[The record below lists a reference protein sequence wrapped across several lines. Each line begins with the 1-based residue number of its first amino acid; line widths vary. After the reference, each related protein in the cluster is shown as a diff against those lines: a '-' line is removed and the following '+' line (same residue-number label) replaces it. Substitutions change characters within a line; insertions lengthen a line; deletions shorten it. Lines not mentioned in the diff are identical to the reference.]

1 MSIKT
6 KETIKGTIKTIDK
19 GRVITDKAKDTI
31 VSIKEKG
38 DVGYNN
44 TNDNNANE
52 YAINRINNSVRN
64 LVNNSGNIK
73 NTGNKTVRD
82 TKNNFIK
89 TKNKVKN
96 IKTKLT
102 EKKMIK
108 QVKNKIKTSKK
119 VVKETAKTTKQTI
132 KASERAKQLMVK
144 SVKMTYQGIKVAVKA
159 TVSAIKGIIA
169 GTKALISFLLAGG
182 WIALIIIIVI
192 CLIGVLLNSHFGIF
206 FSGEKTS
213 KNSITMQDV
222 IAECNNE
229 FYDKLQTIQ
238 DENEHEE
245 YVLEGKLA
253 SWKDMLV
260 IYTVKVSK
268 GINENDVITIDD
280 NKKQIMKDIFWDMN
294 SLSSEVKTETIIE
307 QGVNTDELPTE
318 IEKEVLHIIIT
329 SKNAEQM
336 KEEYSFNELQ
346 LEQYNELLS
355 DEYSSL
361 WNGIIYSIDSGE
373 YTTWRQSGASW
384 SNIKIGN
391 TTSTIGQIGC
401 LVTSIAVLIEKS
413 EVENKLVPFNPGV
426 FVEEL
431 NKNNGFDNK
440 GNLQYS
446 AISKVVPNFKYM
458 GIVNLKNR
466 TRTEKLSLIKEYV
479 DRGYYLAVEVK
490 GATEGNQHW
499 VAITDVEGNNIY
511 IVDPASNYTELW
523 PSYDW
528 DKTTQFIYFKVKVKI
543 NSIIILL

>member
-19 GRVITDKAKDTI
+19 GRVITDKTKDTI

-52 YAINRINNSVRN
+52 YAINKINNSARKA
-64 LVNNSGNIK
+64 VNNSGNIK
-73 NTGNKTVRD
+73 NTGNKAVRD

-96 IKTKLT
+96 IRTKLT

-119 VVKETAKTTKQTI
+119 VVKDTTKITKQTI
-132 KASERAKQLMVK
+132 KASERSKQLMVK

-159 TVSAIKGIIA
+159 TISAIKGIIA

-213 KNSITMQDV
+213 ENSITMQDV

-229 FYDKLQTIQ
+229 FYDKLQSIQ
-238 DENEHEE
+238 DKNVHEE

-280 NKKQIMKDIFWDMN
+280 NKKQIMKDIFWNMN
-294 SLSSEVKTETIIE
+294 SLSSEVKTETITE

-361 WNGIIYSIDSGE
+361 WNGIIYGIDSGE

-384 SNIKIGN
+384 SNIRIGN

-458 GIVNLKNR
+458 GIVDLKNR

-523 PSYDW
+523 PSYDR
-528 DKTTQFIYFKVKVKI
+528 DKTTQFIYFKVKV
-543 NSIIILL
+543 

>member
-64 LVNNSGNIK
+64 VVNNSGNIK

-384 SNIKIGN
+384 SNIRIGN
-391 TTSTIGQIGC
+391 TASTIGQIGC
-401 LVTSIAVLIEKS
+401 LVTSIAILIEKS

-431 NKNNGFDNK
+431 NKNNGFDDK

-458 GIVNLKNR
+458 DTVDLRNKSKN
-466 TRTEKLSLIKEYV
+466 EKFSIIKKYIE
-479 DRGYYLAVEVK
+479 DGYYLTTEVK
-490 GATEGNQHW
+490 GATAGNQHW

-528 DKTTQFIYFKVKVKI
+528 DKTTQFIYFKVKV
-543 NSIIILL
+543 

>member
-19 GRVITDKAKDTI
+19 GRVITDKTKDTI

-38 DVGYNN
+38 NTGYNN

-52 YAINRINNSVRN
+52 YAINRINNSARKA
-64 LVNNSGNIK
+64 VNNSGNIK
-73 NTGNKTVRD
+73 NTGNKAVRD

-119 VVKETAKTTKQTI
+119 VVKDTTKITKQTI

-159 TVSAIKGIIA
+159 TISAVKGIIA

-182 WIALIIIIVI
+182 WIALIIIIVV
-192 CLIGVLLNSHFGIF
+192 CLIGVLFNSHFGIF

-213 KNSITMQDV
+213 ENSITMQDV

-229 FYDKLQTIQ
+229 FYDKLQSIQ

-280 NKKQIMKDIFWDMN
+280 NKKQIMKDIFWNMN

-307 QGVNTDELPTE
+307 QGVNTDELP
-318 IEKEVLHIIIT
+318 KEVEKQVLYITIT

-361 WNGIIYSIDSGE
+361 WNGIIYGIDSGE

-458 GIVNLKNR
+458 GIVDLKNR

-528 DKTTQFIYFKVKVKI
+528 DKTTQFIYFKVKV
-543 NSIIILL
+543 

>member
-446 AISKVVPNFKYM
+446 AIGKVVPNFKYM
-458 GIVNLKNR
+458 GIVDLKNR

-528 DKTTQFIYFKVKVKI
+528 DKTTQFIYFKVKV
-543 NSIIILL
+543 

>member
-38 DVGYNN
+38 DVDYNN

-64 LVNNSGNIK
+64 VVNNSGNIK

-159 TVSAIKGIIA
+159 TVSAVKGIIA

-182 WIALIIIIVI
+182 WVALIIIIVI

-213 KNSITMQDV
+213 ENSITMQDV

-229 FYDKLQTIQ
+229 FYDKLQSIQ

-280 NKKQIMKDIFWDMN
+280 NKKQIMKDIFWNMN
-294 SLSSEVKTETIIE
+294 SLSSEVKTESITE
-307 QGVNTDELPTE
+307 RGVNTDELPTE

-329 SKNAEQM
+329 SKTSEQM
-336 KEEYSFNELQ
+336 SKEYSFNELQ

-361 WNGIIYSIDSGE
+361 WNGIIYGIDSGE
-373 YTTWRQSGASW
+373 YTTWRQSGVSW
-384 SNIKIGN
+384 SNIRIGN
-391 TTSTIGQIGC
+391 TTSTISEIGC
-401 LVTSIAVLIEKS
+401 LVTSIAILIEKS

-458 GIVNLKNR
+458 GIVDLKNR
-466 TRTEKLSLIKEYV
+466 TRVEKLSLIKGYV

-499 VAITDVEGNNIY
+499 VAITDVNDNNIF
-511 IVDPASNYTELW
+511 IVDPASDNNDLW
-523 PSYDW
+523 SAYEW
-528 DKTTQFIYFKVKVKI
+528 NRTSQFVYFRKI
-543 NSIIILL
+543 

>member
-213 KNSITMQDV
+213 KISITMQDV

-458 GIVNLKNR
+458 GIVDLKNR

-528 DKTTQFIYFKVKVKI
+528 DKTTQFIYFKVKV
-543 NSIIILL
+543 

>member
-38 DVGYNN
+38 DTGYNN

-52 YAINRINNSVRN
+52 YAINRINNSSRKA
-64 LVNNSGNIK
+64 VNNSGNIK
-73 NTGNKTVRD
+73 NIGNKAVRD

-102 EKKMIK
+102 EKKMIM

-119 VVKETAKTTKQTI
+119 VVKDTTKITKQTI
-132 KASERAKQLMVK
+132 KASERAKQLMIK

-159 TVSAIKGIIA
+159 TISAVKGIIA
-169 GTKALISFLLAGG
+169 GTKALISFLLASG
-182 WIALIIIIVI
+182 WIALIIIIVV
-192 CLIGVLLNSHFGIF
+192 CLIGVLFNSHFGIF

-213 KNSITMQDV
+213 ENSITMQDV

-229 FYDKLQTIQ
+229 FYDKLQSIQ

-280 NKKQIMKDIFWDMN
+280 NKKQIMKDIFWNMN

-307 QGVNTDELPTE
+307 QGVNTDELP
-318 IEKEVLHIIIT
+318 KEVEKQVLYITIT

-361 WNGIIYSIDSGE
+361 WNGIIYGIDSGE

-391 TTSTIGQIGC
+391 TTSTIDQIGC

-458 GIVNLKNR
+458 GIVDLKNR

-528 DKTTQFIYFKVKVKI
+528 DKTTQFIYFKVKV
-543 NSIIILL
+543 

>member
-1 MSIKT
+1 MSVKT

-19 GRVITDKAKDTI
+19 GRVITDKTKDSI
-31 VSIKEKG
+31 VSIKEKS
-38 DVGYNN
+38 DSSYNT

-52 YAINRINNSVRN
+52 YAINRINSGTRKI
-64 LVNNSGNIK
+64 VNNSSNVK
-73 NTGNKTVRD
+73 NTGNKAVRD

-96 IKTKLT
+96 IKIKLA
-102 EKKMIK
+102 EKKKIK

-119 VVKETAKTTKQTI
+119 VVKETAKATKQTI
-132 KASERAKQLMVK
+132 KASDRAKKLMIK
-144 SVKMTYQGIKVAVKA
+144 SAKMTYQGIKVAVKA
-159 TVSAIKGIIA
+159 TVSAVKGIIA
-169 GTKALISFLLAGG
+169 GIKALISFLLAGG

-213 KNSITMQDV
+213 ENSITMQDV

-268 GINENDVITIDD
+268 GINENNVITIDD
-280 NKKQIMKDIFWDMN
+280 NKKQIMKDIFWNMN

-307 QGVNTDELPTE
+307 QGVNTDELP
-318 IEKEVLHIIIT
+318 KEVEKQVLYITIT

-361 WNGIIYSIDSGE
+361 WNGIIYGIDSGE

-384 SNIKIGN
+384 STIKIGN

-458 GIVNLKNR
+458 GIVDLKNR

-528 DKTTQFIYFKVKVKI
+528 DKTTQFICFKVKV
-543 NSIIILL
+543 

>member
-64 LVNNSGNIK
+64 VVNNSGNIK

-159 TVSAIKGIIA
+159 TVSAVKGIIA

-182 WIALIIIIVI
+182 WVALIIIIVI

-213 KNSITMQDV
+213 ENSITMQDV

-229 FYDKLQTIQ
+229 FYDKLQSIQ

-280 NKKQIMKDIFWDMN
+280 NKKQIMKDIFWNMN

-307 QGVNTDELPTE
+307 QGVNTDELP
-318 IEKEVLHIIIT
+318 KEVEKQVLYITIT

-361 WNGIIYSIDSGE
+361 WNGIIYGIDSGE

-401 LVTSIAVLIEKS
+401 MVTSIAVLIEKS

-458 GIVNLKNR
+458 GIVDLKNR

-528 DKTTQFIYFKVKVKI
+528 DKTTQFIYFKVKV
-543 NSIIILL
+543 

>member
-31 VSIKEKG
+31 VSIKEKV

-64 LVNNSGNIK
+64 VVNNSGNIK

-384 SNIKIGN
+384 SNIRIGN

-401 LVTSIAVLIEKS
+401 LVTSIAILIEKS

-458 GIVNLKNR
+458 GIVDLKNR

-528 DKTTQFIYFKVKVKI
+528 DKTTQFIYFKVKV
-543 NSIIILL
+543 

>member
-64 LVNNSGNIK
+64 VVNNSGNIK

-119 VVKETAKTTKQTI
+119 AVKETAKTTKQTI

-159 TVSAIKGIIA
+159 TVSAVKGIIA

-182 WIALIIIIVI
+182 WVALIIIIVI

-213 KNSITMQDV
+213 ENSITMQDV

-229 FYDKLQTIQ
+229 FYDKLQSIQ

-280 NKKQIMKDIFWDMN
+280 NKKQIMKDIFWNMN
-294 SLSSEVKTETIIE
+294 SLSSEVKTESITE
-307 QGVNTDELPTE
+307 RGVNTDELPTE

-329 SKNAEQM
+329 SKTSEQM
-336 KEEYSFNELQ
+336 SKEYSFNELQ

-361 WNGIIYSIDSGE
+361 WNGIIYGNDSGE
-373 YTTWRQSGASW
+373 YTTWRQSGVSW
-384 SNIKIGN
+384 SNIRIGN
-391 TTSTIGQIGC
+391 TTSTISEIGC
-401 LVTSIAVLIEKS
+401 LVTSIAILIEKS

-458 GIVNLKNR
+458 GIVDLKNR
-466 TRTEKLSLIKEYV
+466 TRVEKLSLIKGYV

-499 VAITDVEGNNIY
+499 VAITDVNDNNIF
-511 IVDPASNYTELW
+511 IVDPASDNNDLW
-523 PSYDW
+523 SAYEW
-528 DKTTQFIYFKVKVKI
+528 NRTSQFVYFRKI
-543 NSIIILL
+543 

>member
-159 TVSAIKGIIA
+159 TISAIKGIIA

-213 KNSITMQDV
+213 ENSITMQDV

-229 FYDKLQTIQ
+229 FYDKLQSIQ
-238 DENEHEE
+238 DKNVHEE

-280 NKKQIMKDIFWDMN
+280 NKKQIMKDIFWNMN
-294 SLSSEVKTETIIE
+294 SLSSGVKTETIIE
-307 QGVNTDELPTE
+307 QGVNTDELP
-318 IEKEVLHIIIT
+318 KEVEKQVLYITIT

-361 WNGIIYSIDSGE
+361 WNGIIYGIDSGE
-373 YTTWRQSGASW
+373 YTTWRQSGVSW
-384 SNIKIGN
+384 SNIRIGN

-431 NKNNGFDNK
+431 NKNNGFDDK

-446 AISKVVPNFKYM
+446 AISKVAPNFKYM
-458 GIVNLKNR
+458 GIVDLKNR
-466 TRTEKLSLIKEYV
+466 TRIEKLSLIKEYI
-479 DRGYYLAVEVK
+479 DKDYYLAIEVK

-499 VAITDVEGNNIY
+499 VAITGVNDNNIF
-511 IVDPASNYTELW
+511 IVDPASDNNDLW
-523 PSYDW
+523 SAYEW
-528 DKTTQFIYFKVKVKI
+528 VRTSQFVYFRKI
-543 NSIIILL
+543 

>member
-31 VSIKEKG
+31 VSIKEKV

-64 LVNNSGNIK
+64 VVNNSGNIK

-245 YVLEGKLA
+245 YVLEGKLV

-384 SNIKIGN
+384 SNIRIGN

-401 LVTSIAVLIEKS
+401 LVTSIAILIEKS

-431 NKNNGFDNK
+431 NKNNGFDDK

-458 GIVNLKNR
+458 DTVDLRNKSKN
-466 TRTEKLSLIKEYV
+466 EKFSIIKKYIE
-479 DRGYYLAVEVK
+479 DGYYLTTEVK
-490 GATEGNQHW
+490 GATAGNQHW

-528 DKTTQFIYFKVKVKI
+528 DKTTQFIYFKVKV
-543 NSIIILL
+543 

>member
-144 SVKMTYQGIKVAVKA
+144 SVKMTYQEIKVAVKA

-458 GIVNLKNR
+458 GIVDLKNR

-528 DKTTQFIYFKVKVKI
+528 DKTTQFIYFKVKV
-543 NSIIILL
+543 

>member
-31 VSIKEKG
+31 VSIKEKV

-64 LVNNSGNIK
+64 VVNNSGNIK

-119 VVKETAKTTKQTI
+119 VVKENAKTTKQTI

-346 LEQYNELLS
+346 LEQYNELLN

-384 SNIKIGN
+384 SNIRIGN

-401 LVTSIAVLIEKS
+401 LVTSIAILIEKS

-431 NKNNGFDNK
+431 NKNNGFDDK

-458 GIVNLKNR
+458 DTVDLRNKSKN
-466 TRTEKLSLIKEYV
+466 EKFSIIKKYIE
-479 DRGYYLAVEVK
+479 DGYYLTTEVK
-490 GATEGNQHW
+490 GATAGNQHW

-528 DKTTQFIYFKVKVKI
+528 DKTTQFIYFKVKV
-543 NSIIILL
+543 

>member
-38 DVGYNN
+38 DTGYNN

-52 YAINRINNSVRN
+52 YAINRINNSSRKA
-64 LVNNSGNIK
+64 VNNSGNIK
-73 NTGNKTVRD
+73 NIGNKAVRD

-102 EKKMIK
+102 EKKMIM

-119 VVKETAKTTKQTI
+119 VVKDTTKITKQTI
-132 KASERAKQLMVK
+132 KASERAKQLMIK

-159 TVSAIKGIIA
+159 TISAVKGIIA
-169 GTKALISFLLAGG
+169 GTKALISFLLASG
-182 WIALIIIIVI
+182 WIALIIIIVV
-192 CLIGVLLNSHFGIF
+192 CLIGVLFNSHFGIF

-213 KNSITMQDV
+213 ENSITMQDV

-229 FYDKLQTIQ
+229 FYDKLQSIQ

-280 NKKQIMKDIFWDMN
+280 NKKQIMKDIFWNMN

-307 QGVNTDELPTE
+307 QGVNTDELP
-318 IEKEVLHIIIT
+318 KEVEKQVLYITIT

-361 WNGIIYSIDSGE
+361 WNGIIYGIDSGE

-458 GIVNLKNR
+458 GIVDLKNR

-528 DKTTQFIYFKVKVKI
+528 DKTTQFIYFKVKV
-543 NSIIILL
+543 

>member
-64 LVNNSGNIK
+64 VVNNSGNIK

-159 TVSAIKGIIA
+159 TVSAVKGIIA

-182 WIALIIIIVI
+182 WVALIIIIVI

-213 KNSITMQDV
+213 ENSITMQDV

-229 FYDKLQTIQ
+229 FYDKLQSIQ

-280 NKKQIMKDIFWDMN
+280 NKKQIMKDIFWNMN
-294 SLSSEVKTETIIE
+294 NLSSEVKTESITE
-307 QGVNTDELPTE
+307 RGVNTDELPTE

-329 SKNAEQM
+329 SKTSEQM
-336 KEEYSFNELQ
+336 SKEYSFNELQ

-361 WNGIIYSIDSGE
+361 WNGIIYGIDSGE
-373 YTTWRQSGASW
+373 YTTWRQSGVSW
-384 SNIKIGN
+384 SNIRIGN
-391 TTSTIGQIGC
+391 TTSTISEIGC

-458 GIVNLKNR
+458 GIVDLKNR

-528 DKTTQFIYFKVKVKI
+528 GKTTQFIYFKIKV
-543 NSIIILL
+543 

>member
-19 GRVITDKAKDTI
+19 GRVITDKTKDTI
-31 VSIKEKG
+31 VSIKEKV
-38 DVGYNN
+38 DIGYNN

-52 YAINRINNSVRN
+52 YAINRINNSARKA
-64 LVNNSGNIK
+64 VNNSGNIK
-73 NTGNKTVRD
+73 NTGNKVVRD

-119 VVKETAKTTKQTI
+119 VVKDATKITKQTI

-159 TVSAIKGIIA
+159 TISAVKGIIA

-192 CLIGVLLNSHFGIF
+192 CLIGVLLNSHFGIV
-206 FSGEKTS
+206 FSGEKTNE
-213 KNSITMQDV
+213 NSITMQDV

-229 FYDKLQTIQ
+229 FYDKLQSIQ

-280 NKKQIMKDIFWDMN
+280 NKKQIMKDIFWNMN
-294 SLSSEVKTETIIE
+294 SLSSEVKTETITE

-361 WNGIIYSIDSGE
+361 WNGIIYGIDSGE
-373 YTTWRQSGASW
+373 YTTWRQSDASW
-384 SNIKIGN
+384 SNIRIGN

-431 NKNNGFDNK
+431 NKNNGFDDK

-458 GIVNLKNR
+458 GIVDLKNR

-499 VAITDVEGNNIY
+499 VAITGVNDNNIF
-511 IVDPASNYTELW
+511 IVDPASDNNDLW
-523 PSYDW
+523 SAYEW
-528 DKTTQFIYFKVKVKI
+528 NRTSQFVYFRKI
-543 NSIIILL
+543 

>member
-31 VSIKEKG
+31 VSIKEKV

-64 LVNNSGNIK
+64 VVNNSGNIK

-119 VVKETAKTTKQTI
+119 VVKDTTKITKQTI

-144 SVKMTYQGIKVAVKA
+144 SVKMTYQGIKVTVKA
-159 TVSAIKGIIA
+159 TISAIKGIIA
-169 GTKALISFLLAGG
+169 GTKTLISFLLAGG

-280 NKKQIMKDIFWDMN
+280 NKKQIMKDIFWNMN
-294 SLSSEVKTETIIE
+294 SLSSEVKTESITE

-329 SKNAEQM
+329 SKTSEQM
-336 KEEYSFNELQ
+336 SKEYSFNELQ

-361 WNGIIYSIDSGE
+361 WNGIIYGIDSGE
-373 YTTWRQSGASW
+373 YTTWRQSGVSW
-384 SNIKIGN
+384 SNIRIGN
-391 TTSTIGQIGC
+391 TTSTISEIGC
-401 LVTSIAVLIEKS
+401 LVTSIAILIEKS

-446 AISKVVPNFKYM
+446 AISKVVPNFKYI
-458 GIVNLKNR
+458 GIVDLKKR
-466 TRTEKLSLIKEYV
+466 TRVEKLSLIKGYV

-499 VAITDVEGNNIY
+499 VAITGVNDNNIF
-511 IVDPASNYTELW
+511 IVDPASDNNDLW
-523 PSYDW
+523 SAYEW
-528 DKTTQFIYFKVKVKI
+528 SRTSQFIYFRKI
-543 NSIIILL
+543 

>member
-64 LVNNSGNIK
+64 VVNNSGNIK

-159 TVSAIKGIIA
+159 TVSAVKGIIA

-182 WIALIIIIVI
+182 WVALIIIIVI

-213 KNSITMQDV
+213 ENSITMQDV

-229 FYDKLQTIQ
+229 FYDKLQSIQ

-280 NKKQIMKDIFWDMN
+280 NKKQIMKDIFWNMN
-294 SLSSEVKTETIIE
+294 SLSSEVKTESITE
-307 QGVNTDELPTE
+307 RGVNTDELPTE

-329 SKNAEQM
+329 SKTSEQM
-336 KEEYSFNELQ
+336 SKEYSFNELQ

-361 WNGIIYSIDSGE
+361 WNGIIYGIDSGE

-458 GIVNLKNR
+458 GIVDLKNR

-528 DKTTQFIYFKVKVKI
+528 DKTTQFIYFKVKV
-543 NSIIILL
+543 

>member
-19 GRVITDKAKDTI
+19 GRVITDKTKDTI

-52 YAINRINNSVRN
+52 YAINKINNSARKA
-64 LVNNSGNIK
+64 VNNSGNIK
-73 NTGNKTVRD
+73 NTGNKAVRD

-96 IKTKLT
+96 IRTKLT

-119 VVKETAKTTKQTI
+119 VVKDTTKITKQTI
-132 KASERAKQLMVK
+132 KASERSKQLMVK

-159 TVSAIKGIIA
+159 TISAIKGIIA
-169 GTKALISFLLAGG
+169 GTKTLISFLLAGG

-280 NKKQIMKDIFWDMN
+280 NKKQIMKDIFWNMN
-294 SLSSEVKTETIIE
+294 SLSSEVKTESITE

-329 SKNAEQM
+329 SKTSEQM
-336 KEEYSFNELQ
+336 SKEYSFNELQ

-361 WNGIIYSIDSGE
+361 WNGIIYGIDSGE
-373 YTTWRQSGASW
+373 YTTWRQSGVSW
-384 SNIKIGN
+384 SNIRIGN
-391 TTSTIGQIGC
+391 TTSTISEIGC
-401 LVTSIAVLIEKS
+401 LVTSIAILIEKS

-446 AISKVVPNFKYM
+446 AISKVVPNFKYI
-458 GIVNLKNR
+458 GIVDLKKR
-466 TRTEKLSLIKEYV
+466 TRVEKLSLIKGYV

-499 VAITDVEGNNIY
+499 VAITGVNDNNIF
-511 IVDPASNYTELW
+511 IVDPASDNNDLW
-523 PSYDW
+523 SAYEW
-528 DKTTQFIYFKVKVKI
+528 SRTSQFIYFRKI
-543 NSIIILL
+543 

>member
-44 TNDNNANE
+44 TNDTNANE

-64 LVNNSGNIK
+64 VVNNSGNIK

-159 TVSAIKGIIA
+159 TVSAVKGIIA

-182 WIALIIIIVI
+182 WVALIIIIVI

-213 KNSITMQDV
+213 ENSITMQDV

-229 FYDKLQTIQ
+229 FYDKLQSIQ

-280 NKKQIMKDIFWDMN
+280 NKKQIMKDIFWNMN
-294 SLSSEVKTETIIE
+294 SLSSEVKTESITE
-307 QGVNTDELPTE
+307 RGVNTDELPTE

-329 SKNAEQM
+329 SKTSEQM
-336 KEEYSFNELQ
+336 SKEYSFNELQ

-361 WNGIIYSIDSGE
+361 WNGIIYGIDSGE
-373 YTTWRQSGASW
+373 YTTWRQSGVSW
-384 SNIKIGN
+384 SNIRIGN
-391 TTSTIGQIGC
+391 TTSTISEIGC

-458 GIVNLKNR
+458 GIVDLKNR

-528 DKTTQFIYFKVKVKI
+528 DKTTQFIYFKVKV
-543 NSIIILL
+543 

>member
-38 DVGYNN
+38 DTGYNN

-52 YAINRINNSVRN
+52 YAINRINNSARKA
-64 LVNNSGNIK
+64 VNNSGNIK
-73 NTGNKTVRD
+73 NIGNKAVRD

-159 TVSAIKGIIA
+159 TVSAVKGIIA
-169 GTKALISFLLAGG
+169 GTKALISFLFAGG

-206 FSGEKTS
+206 FSGKKTS
-213 KNSITMQDV
+213 ENSITMQDV

-229 FYDKLQTIQ
+229 FYDKLQSIQ

-280 NKKQIMKDIFWDMN
+280 NKKQIMKDIFWNMN

-307 QGVNTDELPTE
+307 QGVNTDELP
-318 IEKEVLHIIIT
+318 KEVEKQVLYITIT

-361 WNGIIYSIDSGE
+361 WNGIIYGVDSGE

-458 GIVNLKNR
+458 GIVDLKNR

-528 DKTTQFIYFKVKVKI
+528 DKTTQFIYFKVKV
-543 NSIIILL
+543 

>member
-19 GRVITDKAKDTI
+19 SRVITDKTKDTI
-31 VSIKEKG
+31 VSIKEKV
-38 DVGYNN
+38 DTGYNN
-44 TNDNNANE
+44 NDNNANE

-64 LVNNSGNIK
+64 VVNNSNNVK
-73 NTGNKTVRD
+73 NTGNKAVRD
-82 TKNNFIK
+82 TKKNFIK

-102 EKKMIK
+102 EKKKIK
-108 QVKNKIKTSKK
+108 QVKNKIKTSKN
-119 VVKETAKTTKQTI
+119 VVKDTAKITKQTI
-132 KASERAKQLMVK
+132 KASERAKQLMIK
-144 SVKMTYQGIKVAVKA
+144 SAKMTYQGIKVAVKA
-159 TVSAIKGIIA
+159 TISAIKGIIA

-213 KNSITMQDV
+213 ENSITMQDV

-229 FYDKLQTIQ
+229 FYDKLQSIQ

-245 YVLEGKLA
+245 YILEGKLA

-294 SLSSEVKTETIIE
+294 SLSSEVKIETITE
-307 QGVNTDELPTE
+307 QGVNTDELP
-318 IEKEVLHIIIT
+318 KEVEKKVLYITIT
-329 SKNAEQM
+329 SKTSEQM
-336 KEEYSFNELQ
+336 SMEYSFNELQ

-361 WNGIIYSIDSGE
+361 WNGIIYGIDSGE

-384 SNIKIGN
+384 SDIRIGN

-401 LVTSIAVLIEKS
+401 LVTSIAILIEKS
-413 EVENKLVPFNPGV
+413 EVENDLVPFNPGV

-431 NKNNGFDNK
+431 NKNNGFDDK
-440 GNLQYS
+440 GNLKYS
-446 AISKVVPNFKYM
+446 AISKVIPNFKYM

-466 TRTEKLSLIKEYV
+466 TRVEKLSLIKEYV

-499 VAITDVEGNNIY
+499 VAITGVNDNNIF
-511 IVDPASNYTELW
+511 IVDPASDNNDLW
-523 PSYDW
+523 SAYEW
-528 DKTTQFIYFKVKVKI
+528 SRTTQFVYFRKI
-543 NSIIILL
+543 

>member
-38 DVGYNN
+38 DTGYNN

-52 YAINRINNSVRN
+52 YAINRINNSARKA
-64 LVNNSGNIK
+64 VNNSGNIK
-73 NTGNKTVRD
+73 NIGNKAVRD

-108 QVKNKIKTSKK
+108 QVKNKIKTIKK

-159 TVSAIKGIIA
+159 TVSAVKGIIA

-206 FSGEKTS
+206 FSGKKTS
-213 KNSITMQDV
+213 ENSITMQDV

-229 FYDKLQTIQ
+229 FYDKLQSIQ

-280 NKKQIMKDIFWDMN
+280 NKKQIMKDIFWNMN

-307 QGVNTDELPTE
+307 QGVNTDELP
-318 IEKEVLHIIIT
+318 KEVEKQVLYITIT

-361 WNGIIYSIDSGE
+361 WNGIIYGVDSGE

-458 GIVNLKNR
+458 GIVDLKNR

-528 DKTTQFIYFKVKVKI
+528 DKTTQFIYFKVKV
-543 NSIIILL
+543 

>member
-206 FSGEKTS
+206 FSEEKTS

-245 YVLEGKLA
+245 YALEGKLA

-384 SNIKIGN
+384 SNIIIGN

-401 LVTSIAVLIEKS
+401 LVTSIAILIEKS

-431 NKNNGFDNK
+431 NKNNGFDDK

-458 GIVNLKNR
+458 DTVDLRNKSKN
-466 TRTEKLSLIKEYV
+466 EKFSIIKKYIE
-479 DRGYYLAVEVK
+479 DGYYLTTEVK
-490 GATEGNQHW
+490 GATAGNQHW

-528 DKTTQFIYFKVKVKI
+528 DKTTQFIYFKIKV
-543 NSIIILL
+543 

>member
-19 GRVITDKAKDTI
+19 GRVITDKTKDTI

-38 DVGYNN
+38 DTGYNN

-52 YAINRINNSVRN
+52 YAINRINNSTRKV
-64 LVNNSGNIK
+64 VNNSGNVK
-73 NTGNKTVRD
+73 NTGNKAVKD

-102 EKKMIK
+102 EKKKIK

-119 VVKETAKTTKQTI
+119 VAKDTAKITKQTI

-144 SVKMTYQGIKVAVKA
+144 SAKMTYQGIKVAVKA
-159 TVSAIKGIIA
+159 TISAVKGIIA

-213 KNSITMQDV
+213 ENSITMQDV

-229 FYDKLQTIQ
+229 FYDKLQSIQ

-253 SWKDMLV
+253 SWKDVLV
-260 IYTVKVSK
+260 IYAVKVSK

-280 NKKQIMKDIFWDMN
+280 DKKQIMKDIFWDMN
-294 SLSSEVKTETIIE
+294 SLSSEIKTETIIE
-307 QGVNTDELPTE
+307 QGINTDELPTE
-318 IEKEVLHIIIT
+318 IEKEVLHITIT
-329 SKNAEQM
+329 SKTSEQM
-336 KEEYSFNELQ
+336 SKEYLFNELQ

-361 WNGIIYSIDSGE
+361 WNGIIYGIDSGE

-384 SNIKIGN
+384 SNIRIGN

-401 LVTSIAVLIEKS
+401 LVTSIAILLKKS
-413 EVENKLVPFNPGV
+413 EVEIDLVPFNPGV

-431 NKNNGFDNK
+431 NKNNGFDDK

-458 GIVNLKNR
+458 GIVDLKNR
-466 TRTEKLSLIKEYV
+466 TRIEKLSLIKEYV
-479 DRGYYLAVEVK
+479 NRGYYLAVEVK

-499 VAITDVEGNNIY
+499 VAITDVDSNNIF
-511 IVDPASNYTELW
+511 IVDPASDNNDLW
-523 PSYDW
+523 SSYEW
-528 DKTTQFIYFKVKVKI
+528 NRTTQFVYFRVF
-543 NSIIILL
+543 

>member
-19 GRVITDKAKDTI
+19 GRVITDKTKDTI

-38 DVGYNN
+38 DTGYNN
-44 TNDNNANE
+44 INDNNANE
-52 YAINRINNSVRN
+52 YAINRINNSARKA
-64 LVNNSGNIK
+64 VNNSGNIK
-73 NTGNKTVRD
+73 NTGNKAVRD
-82 TKNNFIK
+82 TKNYLIK

-119 VVKETAKTTKQTI
+119 VVKDTTKITKQTI

-144 SVKMTYQGIKVAVKA
+144 SVKMTYQGIKVTVKA
-159 TVSAIKGIIA
+159 TISAIKGIIA
-169 GTKALISFLLAGG
+169 GTKTLISFLLAGG

-280 NKKQIMKDIFWDMN
+280 NKKQIMKDIFWNMN
-294 SLSSEVKTETIIE
+294 SLSSEVKTESITE

-329 SKNAEQM
+329 SKTSEQM
-336 KEEYSFNELQ
+336 SKEYSFNELQ

-361 WNGIIYSIDSGE
+361 WNGIIYGIDSGE
-373 YTTWRQSGASW
+373 YTTWRQSGVSW
-384 SNIKIGN
+384 SNIRIGN
-391 TTSTIGQIGC
+391 TTSTISEIGC
-401 LVTSIAVLIEKS
+401 LVTSIAILIEKS

-446 AISKVVPNFKYM
+446 AISKVVPNFKYI
-458 GIVNLKNR
+458 GIVDLKKR
-466 TRTEKLSLIKEYV
+466 TRVEKLSLIKGYV

-499 VAITDVEGNNIY
+499 VAITGVNDNNIF
-511 IVDPASNYTELW
+511 IVDPASDNNDLW
-523 PSYDW
+523 SAYEW
-528 DKTTQFIYFKVKVKI
+528 SRTSQFIYFRKI
-543 NSIIILL
+543 

>member
-64 LVNNSGNIK
+64 VVNNSGNIK

-159 TVSAIKGIIA
+159 TVSAVKGIIA

-182 WIALIIIIVI
+182 WVALIIIIVI

-213 KNSITMQDV
+213 ENSITMQDV

-229 FYDKLQTIQ
+229 FYDKLQSIQ

-280 NKKQIMKDIFWDMN
+280 NKKQIMKDIFWNMN
-294 SLSSEVKTETIIE
+294 SLSSEVKTESITE
-307 QGVNTDELPTE
+307 RGVNTDELPTE

-329 SKNAEQM
+329 SKTSEQM
-336 KEEYSFNELQ
+336 SKEYSFNELQ

-361 WNGIIYSIDSGE
+361 WNGIIYGIDSGE
-373 YTTWRQSGASW
+373 YTTWRQSGVSW
-384 SNIKIGN
+384 SNIRIGN
-391 TTSTIGQIGC
+391 TTSTISEIGC

-458 GIVNLKNR
+458 GIVDLKNR

-528 DKTTQFIYFKVKVKI
+528 GKTTQFIYFKIKV
-543 NSIIILL
+543 

>member
-31 VSIKEKG
+31 VSIKEKV

-64 LVNNSGNIK
+64 VVNNSGNIK

-119 VVKETAKTTKQTI
+119 VVKDTTKITKQTI

-144 SVKMTYQGIKVAVKA
+144 SVKMTYQGIKVTVKA
-159 TVSAIKGIIA
+159 TISAIKGIIA
-169 GTKALISFLLAGG
+169 GTKTLISFLLAGG

-245 YVLEGKLA
+245 YVLDGKLA

-280 NKKQIMKDIFWDMN
+280 NKKQIMKDIFWNMN
-294 SLSSEVKTETIIE
+294 SLSSEVKTESITE

-329 SKNAEQM
+329 SKTSEQM
-336 KEEYSFNELQ
+336 SKEYSFNELQ

-361 WNGIIYSIDSGE
+361 WNGIIYGIDSGE
-373 YTTWRQSGASW
+373 YTTWRQSGVSW
-384 SNIKIGN
+384 SNIRIGN
-391 TTSTIGQIGC
+391 TTSTISEIGC
-401 LVTSIAVLIEKS
+401 LVTSIAILIEKS

-446 AISKVVPNFKYM
+446 AISKVVPNFKYI
-458 GIVNLKNR
+458 GIVDLKKR
-466 TRTEKLSLIKEYV
+466 TRVEKLSLIKGYV

-499 VAITDVEGNNIY
+499 VAITGVNDNNIF
-511 IVDPASNYTELW
+511 IVDPASDNNDLW
-523 PSYDW
+523 SAYEW
-528 DKTTQFIYFKVKVKI
+528 SRTSQFIYFRKI
-543 NSIIILL
+543 

>member
-64 LVNNSGNIK
+64 VVNNSGNIK

-213 KNSITMQDV
+213 ENSITMQDV

-329 SKNAEQM
+329 SKNTEQM

-355 DEYSSL
+355 DEYASL
-361 WNGIIYSIDSGE
+361 WNGIIYGIDSGE

-384 SNIKIGN
+384 SNIRIGN

-401 LVTSIAVLIEKS
+401 LVTSIAILIEKS
-413 EVENKLVPFNPGV
+413 EVENKLVSFNPGV

-431 NKNNGFDNK
+431 NKNNGFDDK

-458 GIVNLKNR
+458 GIVDLKNR
-466 TRTEKLSLIKEYV
+466 TRIEKLSLIKEYI
-479 DRGYYLAVEVK
+479 DKDYYLAIEVK

-499 VAITDVEGNNIY
+499 VAITGVNDNNIF
-511 IVDPASNYTELW
+511 IVDPASDNNDLW
-523 PSYDW
+523 SAYEW
-528 DKTTQFIYFKVKVKI
+528 VRTSQFVYFRKI
-543 NSIIILL
+543 

>member
-384 SNIKIGN
+384 SNIRIGN

-401 LVTSIAVLIEKS
+401 LVTSIAIIIEKS

-431 NKNNGFDNK
+431 NKNNGFDDK

-458 GIVNLKNR
+458 DTVDLRNKSKN
-466 TRTEKLSLIKEYV
+466 EKFSIIKKYIE
-479 DRGYYLAVEVK
+479 DGYYLTTEVK
-490 GATEGNQHW
+490 GATAGNQHW

-528 DKTTQFIYFKVKVKI
+528 DKTTQFIYFKVKV
-543 NSIIILL
+543 

>member
-64 LVNNSGNIK
+64 VVNNSGNIK

-119 VVKETAKTTKQTI
+119 VVKETDKTTKQTI

-144 SVKMTYQGIKVAVKA
+144 SVKMTCQGIKVAVKA

-213 KNSITMQDV
+213 ENSITMQDV

-294 SLSSEVKTETIIE
+294 ILSSEVKNETIIE
-307 QGVNTDELPTE
+307 KGINTDELPKE
-318 IEKEVLHIIIT
+318 VEKTVLHIIIN
-329 SKNAEQM
+329 SKTLEQM
-336 KEEYSFNELQ
+336 KKEYNFNQLQ
-346 LEQYNELLS
+346 IKECNELLS
-355 DEYSSL
+355 EDYASL
-361 WNGIIYSIDSGE
+361 WSGIIYGLDSGV
-373 YTTWRQSGASW
+373 YTTWRQNDKRW
-384 SNIKIGN
+384 SNNRIGN
-391 TTSTIGQIGC
+391 TTSTIGEIGC
-401 LVTSIAVLIEKS
+401 LITSISILVEKS
-413 EVENKLVPFNPGV
+413 GIETNIIPFNPGT
-426 FVEEL
+426 FVDKL
-431 NKNNGFDNK
+431 NQVNGFDNK
-440 GNLQYS
+440 GNLQYN
-446 AISKVVPNFKYM
+446 AISVIVPQFKYM
-458 GIVNLKNR
+458 DTVDLRNKSKN
-466 TRTEKLSLIKEYV
+466 EKFSIIKKYIE
-479 DRGYYLAVEVK
+479 DGYYLTTEVK
-490 GATEGNQHW
+490 GATAGNQHW

-528 DKTTQFIYFKVKVKI
+528 DKTTQFIYFKIKV
-543 NSIIILL
+543 

>member
-1 MSIKT
+1 MAIKT
-6 KETIKGTIKTIDK
+6 A
-19 GRVITDKAKDTI
+19 KATYKC
-31 VSIKEKG
+31 V
-38 DVGYNN
+38 
-44 TNDNNANE
+44 
-52 YAINRINNSVRN
+52 
-64 LVNNSGNIK
+64 
-73 NTGNKTVRD
+73 
-82 TKNNFIK
+82 
-89 TKNKVKN
+89 KV
-96 IKTKLT
+96 
-102 EKKMIK
+102 
-108 QVKNKIKTSKK
+108 
-119 VVKETAKTTKQTI
+119 TI
-132 KASERAKQLMVK
+132 KA
-144 SVKMTYQGIKVAVKA
+144 TI
-159 TVSAIKGIIA
+159 SAIKGIVA
-169 GTKALISFLLAGG
+169 GTKGLISLLLAGG
-182 WIALIIIIVI
+182 WVAVVVIIII
-192 CLIGVLLNSHFGIF
+192 CLLGLFLNSIFGIF
-206 FSGEKTS
+206 FCGEKTT
-213 KNSITMQDV
+213 IDAMTMKDV
-222 IAECNNE
+222 IAECDQE
-229 FYDKLQTIQ
+229 FSDKLQSIQ
-238 DENEHEE
+238 EQNPHDE
-245 YVLEGKLA
+245 YVLDGNMA

-280 NKKQIMKDIFWDMN
+280 NKKQIMKDIFWNMN
-294 SLSSEVKTETIIE
+294 SLSSGVKTETIIE
-307 QGVNTDELPTE
+307 QGVNTDELP
-318 IEKEVLHIIIT
+318 KEVEKQVLYITIT

-361 WNGIIYSIDSGE
+361 WNGIIYGIDSGE

-458 GIVNLKNR
+458 GIVDLKNR

-528 DKTTQFIYFKVKVKI
+528 DKTTQFIYFKVKV
-543 NSIIILL
+543 

>member
-38 DVGYNN
+38 DTGYNN

-52 YAINRINNSVRN
+52 YAINRINNSARKA
-64 LVNNSGNIK
+64 VNNSGNIK
-73 NTGNKTVRD
+73 NIGNKAVRD

-108 QVKNKIKTSKK
+108 QVKYKIKTSKK
-119 VVKETAKTTKQTI
+119 VVKDTTKITKQII
-132 KASERAKQLMVK
+132 KASERAKQLMIK

-159 TVSAIKGIIA
+159 TISAVKGIIA
-169 GTKALISFLLAGG
+169 GTKALISFLLASG
-182 WIALIIIIVI
+182 WIALIIIIVV
-192 CLIGVLLNSHFGIF
+192 CLIGVLFNSHFGIF

-213 KNSITMQDV
+213 ENSITMQDV

-229 FYDKLQTIQ
+229 FYDKLQSIQ

-280 NKKQIMKDIFWDMN
+280 NKKQIMKDIFWNMN

-307 QGVNTDELPTE
+307 QGVNTDELP
-318 IEKEVLHIIIT
+318 KEVEKQVLYITIT
-329 SKNAEQM
+329 SKNAKQM

-361 WNGIIYSIDSGE
+361 WNGIIYGIDSGE
-373 YTTWRQSGASW
+373 YTTWRQSGANW

-391 TTSTIGQIGC
+391 TTSTIDQIGC

-458 GIVNLKNR
+458 GIVDLKNR

-528 DKTTQFIYFKVKVKI
+528 DKTTQFIYFKVKV
-543 NSIIILL
+543 

>member
-119 VVKETAKTTKQTI
+119 VVKEIAKTTKQTI

-458 GIVNLKNR
+458 GIVDLKNR

-528 DKTTQFIYFKVKVKI
+528 DKTTQFIYFKVKV
-543 NSIIILL
+543 

>member
-31 VSIKEKG
+31 VSIKEKV

-64 LVNNSGNIK
+64 VVNNSGNIK

-384 SNIKIGN
+384 SNIRIGN

-401 LVTSIAVLIEKS
+401 LVTSIAILIEKS

-431 NKNNGFDNK
+431 NKNNGFDDK

-458 GIVNLKNR
+458 DTVDLRNKSKN
-466 TRTEKLSLIKEYV
+466 EKFSIIKKYIE
-479 DRGYYLAVEVK
+479 DGYYLTTEVK
-490 GATEGNQHW
+490 GATAGNQHW

-528 DKTTQFIYFKVKVKI
+528 DKTTQFIYFKVKV
-543 NSIIILL
+543 

>member
-19 GRVITDKAKDTI
+19 GRVITDKTKDTI

-38 DVGYNN
+38 NTGYNN

-52 YAINRINNSVRN
+52 YAINRINNSARKA
-64 LVNNSGNIK
+64 VNNSGNIK
-73 NTGNKTVRD
+73 NTGNKAVRD

-119 VVKETAKTTKQTI
+119 VVKDTTKITKQTI

-159 TVSAIKGIIA
+159 TISAVKGIIA

-182 WIALIIIIVI
+182 WIALIIIIVV
-192 CLIGVLLNSHFGIF
+192 CLIGVLFNSHFGIF

-213 KNSITMQDV
+213 ENSITMQDV

-229 FYDKLQTIQ
+229 FYDKLQSIQ

-280 NKKQIMKDIFWDMN
+280 NKKQIMKDIFWNMN

-307 QGVNTDELPTE
+307 QGVNTDELP
-318 IEKEVLHIIIT
+318 KEVKKQVLYITIT

-361 WNGIIYSIDSGE
+361 WNGIIYGIDSGE

-458 GIVNLKNR
+458 GIVDLKNR

-528 DKTTQFIYFKVKVKI
+528 DKTTQFIYFKVKV
-543 NSIIILL
+543 

>member
-64 LVNNSGNIK
+64 VVNNSGNIK

-159 TVSAIKGIIA
+159 TVSAVKGIIA

-182 WIALIIIIVI
+182 WVALIIIIVI

-213 KNSITMQDV
+213 ENSITMQDV

-229 FYDKLQTIQ
+229 FYDKLQSIQ

-280 NKKQIMKDIFWDMN
+280 NKKQIMKDIFWNMN
-294 SLSSEVKTETIIE
+294 SLSSEVKTESITE
-307 QGVNTDELPTE
+307 RGVNTDELPTE

-329 SKNAEQM
+329 SKTSEQM
-336 KEEYSFNELQ
+336 SKEYSFNELQ

-361 WNGIIYSIDSGE
+361 WNGIIYGIDSGE
-373 YTTWRQSGASW
+373 YTTWRQSGVSW
-384 SNIKIGN
+384 SNIRIGN
-391 TTSTIGQIGC
+391 TTSTISEIGC

-458 GIVNLKNR
+458 GIVDLKNR

-528 DKTTQFIYFKVKVKI
+528 DKTTQFIYFKVKV
-543 NSIIILL
+543 